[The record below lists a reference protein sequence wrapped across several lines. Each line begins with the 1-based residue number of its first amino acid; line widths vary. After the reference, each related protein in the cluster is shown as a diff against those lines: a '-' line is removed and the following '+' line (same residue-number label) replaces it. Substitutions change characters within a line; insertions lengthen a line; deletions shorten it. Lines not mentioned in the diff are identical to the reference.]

1 MKVYRNLL
9 VVLFFLTGM
18 PYSFAQQMTDVE
30 KYISAGNYQ
39 GAMEVLE
46 TMELFEPGKYT
57 DLMTKVSNCR
67 FIQREAR
74 SLFQK
79 EYYTK
84 AIEKYRLIKRY
95 FPSDRTVDAA
105 IRQCEIKRDEYNRMQ
120 EQKRREE
127 QARQARSAEDAQW
140 QRAVIVNTKV
150 GYIDY
155 LNKYPAGK
163 YSNTARTRLFD
174 LYVNDAQKCYSSRD
188 YRGAV
193 NNFDMA
199 SKYGTLSQNSR
210 QLYRLAQEKI
220 TQQQEDS
227 RYAALMSSAF
237 PSPVQLETFLKDY
250 PQSRHCTMI
259 RGKLLD
265 RYCELGRFDDARR
278 LVEDNPK
285 GIALTADVIPD
296 VDWWMK
302 NIRQRERKF
311 SKASKKSRN
320 NVRRNKVQRHR
331 KQTSFNAFDG
341 LGIMLSAGASM
352 SYTSRKEMVTKQY
365 QGIVTEE
372 EEVVGGA
379 FLGPRVAFSIGNF
392 YNRFN
397 LEISASYAYS
407 GELGSQFP
415 LAIAPR
421 WNIVADGEAFHLYL
435 QPEVGYDVMR
445 NGMFY
450 SGRVGI
456 GCVLGSLFFGVSYNR
471 TVFDRIQYQIG
482 YVYNWQWDL

>member
-155 LNKYPAGK
+155 LNKYPVGK

-188 YRGAV
+188 YRGAL
-193 NNFDMA
+193 NSFEMA
-199 SKYGTLSQNSR
+199 SRYGTLSLMFGR
-210 QLYRLAQEKI
+210 MYRIAKEKI
-220 TQQQEDS
+220 EEQQEDS

-311 SKASKKSRN
+311 
-320 NVRRNKVQRHR
+320 R
-331 KQTSFNAFDG
+331 KDNDIVHPRFKGKDRNAFSEWVNERLVYPETARKKGIEGTVKIQFTIDIDG
-341 LGIMLSAGASM
+341 SVKDVKVIEGINFSLDIEAVRVVSM
-352 SYTSRKEMVTKQY
+352 SPKWKPGKKDGKPIRVTYTFP
-365 QGIVTEE
+365 
-372 EEVVGGA
+372 VV
-379 FLGPRVAFSIGNF
+379 FQLK
-392 YNRFN
+392 
-397 LEISASYAYS
+397 
-407 GELGSQFP
+407 
-415 LAIAPR
+415 
-421 WNIVADGEAFHLYL
+421 
-435 QPEVGYDVMR
+435 
-445 NGMFY
+445 
-450 SGRVGI
+450 
-456 GCVLGSLFFGVSYNR
+456 
-471 TVFDRIQYQIG
+471 
-482 YVYNWQWDL
+482 